1 MNFFFEVAPLIIWIM
16 KGCLNIFGNEYFDLE
31 IIFINYFFFLMALYF
46 INKICIE
53 IKNKETGTIAMIL
66 FALTPCIYGASR
78 QYGHHDYH
86 IMCISLL
93 NIYALIK
100 LEDFTNRK
108 WSIIYGISVGIG
120 LMAKDSFL
128 AYFFVPWVY
137 VVIRSLLEKGE
148 NKKQK
153 TINILITILIGAL
166 IVSCY
171 YFNIYAIIK
180 TLKDPFTESSAFP
193 YLSFDNIRVF
203 TFGLG
208 EYLLSFP
215 IFVLFLLGMI
225 WYVLKYNN
233 KKYRYVF
240 LLWFIV
246 PWTILMLM
254 PHRKTPD
261 YGLGLIP
268 VSIIIISLYISKF
281 KTSIYKKVLSIFL
294 VFILLLQYISFSYGI
309 NVKLFNSKINLK
321 GYDLYYFD
329 KHDYDSYFPN
339 LITFNHKKRDYCL
352 SFLRYLGKNFKK
364 RKFFMYKYMYTSN
377 FNMEEMSI
385 LLKITKREVAINF
398 DDILDADI
406 IIYNKSHNLLDDMYI
421 IDIEKRKYI
430 EHFDSYNDEELER
443 SVMSIIGEIK
453 NKYIILDEFDLDEDN
468 ITDDDHIII
477 LGRKQIFGNNYKL
490 KVKYKL
496 LKF

>member
-1 MNFFFEVAPLIIWIM
+1 M
-16 KGCLNIFGNEYFDLE
+16 
-31 IIFINYFFFLMALYF
+31 
-46 INKICIE
+46 
-53 IKNKETGTIAMIL
+53 
-66 FALTPCIYGASR
+66 
-78 QYGHHDYH
+78 
-86 IMCISLL
+86 
-93 NIYALIK
+93 
-100 LEDFTNRK
+100 
-108 WSIIYGISVGIG
+108 
-120 LMAKDSFL
+120 
-128 AYFFVPWVY
+128 
-137 VVIRSLLEKGE
+137 
-148 NKKQK
+148 
-153 TINILITILIGAL
+153 
-166 IVSCY
+166 
-171 YFNIYAIIK
+171 
-180 TLKDPFTESSAFP
+180 
-193 YLSFDNIRVF
+193 
-203 TFGLG
+203 
-208 EYLLSFP
+208 
-215 IFVLFLLGMI
+215 
-225 WYVLKYNN
+225 
-233 KKYRYVF
+233 
-240 LLWFIV
+240 
-246 PWTILMLM
+246 
-254 PHRKTPD
+254 
-261 YGLGLIP
+261 
-268 VSIIIISLYISKF
+268 
-281 KTSIYKKVLSIFL
+281 SIFL

-430 EHFDSYNDEELER
+430 EHFDLYNDEELER